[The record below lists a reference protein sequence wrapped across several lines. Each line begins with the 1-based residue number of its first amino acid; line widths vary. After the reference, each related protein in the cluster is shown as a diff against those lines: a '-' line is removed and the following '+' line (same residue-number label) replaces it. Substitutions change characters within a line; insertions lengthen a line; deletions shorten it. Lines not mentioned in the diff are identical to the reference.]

1 MKPSIARRTVLTAS
15 AAVAVT
21 SLLSPLAVQAQALK
35 AGRLRVAILAD
46 IVNYDPAQFSSQNF
60 PLIKNLYDSL
70 IEYTPEGQ
78 AIPSLA
84 SAWSVGAGNNSVTLT
99 LRRDVSF
106 HSGAP
111 MNAEAVAST
120 LKKAADPKL
129 GKNLFSSMEAVKDWT
144 VVDPFTIRLNFKG
157 PVPDKQI
164 TDLLQFISPI
174 DPAGIDTVETKPAGT
189 GAFMLAERVLGQRVR
204 MVANPKYWRPEKTLL
219 SEVVLTFFGDNDA
232 ATAAL
237 ESGAVDM
244 IFGGDSR
251 AALRLRSA
259 GYQLVQGPGPLI
271 QVLRINTTQGPFRN
285 EKFRQ
290 AFNHLMDRRAILQ
303 VGYAGL
309 GEVTALPWVPA
320 SPAAD
325 RSYDTKYAF
334 DLEKGRALLKESGLS
349 QAEMSG
355 WKLLVNGGDQSLIAI
370 SQVVQS
376 TLGKVGINIELEVMG
391 TPEFTTALLAGKFSA
406 AFGGVGNIQKFPTRV
421 TTNSIYRTAK
431 NPVLGDPH
439 PHPAYVA
446 AIDRVNKTF
455 GTGAEV
461 KAAYDNLNKALVE
474 SAFAI
479 PTNSYDIGLIVAAK
493 NVGGITREID
503 NMPVFRTIGFR

>member
-1 MKPSIARRTVLTAS
+1 MKSSITRRTVLAAS
-15 AAVAVT
+15 VAVAAT
-21 SLLSPLAVQAQALK
+21 SLLSPLAAQAQALK
-35 AGRLRVAILAD
+35 GGRLRVAILAD

-60 PLIKNLYDSL
+60 PLIKSLYDSL

-78 AIPSLA
+78 AIPNLA

-111 MNAEAVAST
+111 MNAEAVAAT

-129 GKNLFSSMEAVKDWT
+129 GKNLYATMSSVKDWT
-144 VVDPFTIRLNFKG
+144 VVDPFTIRLNFSS
-157 PVPDKQI
+157 PMPDKQI

-174 DPAGIDTVETKPAGT
+174 DPAGIETVETKPAGT
-189 GAFMLAERVLGQRVR
+189 GPFMLAERVLGQRVR
-204 MVANPKYWRPEKTLL
+204 MVANPKYWRAEKPLL
-219 SEVVLTFFGDNDA
+219 SEVVLTFFSDNDA
-232 ATAAL
+232 ASAAL

-244 IFGGDSR
+244 IYGGDSR
-251 AALRLRSA
+251 AALRLRAA
-259 GYQLVQGPGPLI
+259 GYQLVQGPGPLV
-271 QVLRINTTQGPFRN
+271 QVFRINTTQGPFRN

-309 GEVTALPWVPA
+309 GETTALPWAPA

-325 RSYDTKYAF
+325 KSYDTRYGF
-334 DLEKGRALLKESGLS
+334 DLDKARALLKDSGLS
-349 QAEMSG
+349 QADMNN
-355 WKLLVNGGDQSLIAI
+355 WKILVNGGDQASVAI

-376 TLGKVGINIELEVMG
+376 TLAKVGMTVQLDVMG
-391 TPEFTTALLAGKFSA
+391 APEFTTALLAGKFNA
-406 AFGGVGNIQKFPTRV
+406 LFGGIGNIQKFPTRV
-421 TTNSIYRTAK
+421 ATNSIYRTAK

-439 PHPAYVA
+439 PHPAYVE
-446 AIDRVNKTF
+446 AIARVEKTF
-455 GTGAEV
+455 GSGAEV
-461 KAAYDNLNKALVE
+461 KAAYDNLNKVLVE

-479 PTNSYDIGLIVAAK
+479 PTNTYDIGLIVAAK

>member
-21 SLLSPLAVQAQALK
+21 SLLSPLSVQAQALK
-35 AGRLRVAILAD
+35 GGRLRVAILAD

-129 GKNLFSSMEAVKDWT
+129 GKNLYSSMEAVKDWT

-503 NMPVFRTIGFR
+503 NMPVFRTIGVR